1 MIYIMSLQ
9 AKDLVDGNLEI
20 KSMRRYQATL
30 DDPLE
35 KDKLEQIHKKV
46 FRNNRFVFK
55 KDKHEYTDDIISIS
69 FDYRHEDYSTSELRK
84 KLYSEGFMVNNNQ
97 YVRYKRS
104 SGSARVGK
112 CLFIRKE
119 MYKQVIKWSRCGL
132 KLRKDQ
138 VIDLAALEAYISLPL
153 SSVIDKVTIDPE
165 EILLIDDYESE
176 FEDKVMITEVNKNN
190 RLETYEGKMKVCNSI
205 WDGQM
210 LLDVSVFGEKYR
222 DKGMLL
228 LRNRMFKSCG
238 FNTNIQKFFSDNGIT
253 SVDQLN
259 GKTLATDIKQIKMI
273 TTPSSIKFL
282 KFGTFEQFL
291 ENMDSEF
298 GVVKYDKPPH
308 FMEGEM
314 VQTHYQLL
322 NTLEFSKEEME
333 EFLEDSLRYINLLK
347 NNLAVMRYHLKMKTD
362 NELKLRGMESTS
374 DMIYT
379 LLGVNDKISQTQTY
393 MRFRDN
399 LIQAYV
405 NNIRSGHVL
414 IDGNYSTLFGN
425 GYEMLLH
432 SIGKFDGKSILKGD
446 EVISYRF
453 DNNKKIL
460 GVRSPHITMSNLW
473 LCNNVRRKE
482 YEDYFNLSKQ
492 ILCIN
497 SINNNVLERLNG
509 ADFDSD
515 SILITDNPLL
525 IKKAEQNYCNFLVP
539 TSNVCAKK
547 TKRKYNTWHMYDLD
561 KKTAV
566 NKIGEIVN
574 LSQILNSHLWELKK
588 KGEDYQE
595 VFRDVC
601 QLAVMSNVEID
612 SAKKEFTIDNTVEL
626 DLLRLKYKE
635 VIKKKPMLFYYLPN
649 KQNYDRKKKNY
660 RTYDTSVDY
669 LQEIMTKRMRKVYSK
684 RQDKIEFK
692 DIFDKVSYKSNIDT
706 IRKGATRFSQKIDE
720 YNIAIKEIWASEFL
734 SKQEKYLTAI
744 SVREDYENV
753 LKNMDITKEELY
765 YLINKIDN
773 SRAQQKMF
781 LLLYGVA
788 KKTLLSLL
796 IESKTSKQI
805 VVPHTEG
812 EFVLY
817 GKKYKRIEY

>member
-9 AKDLVDGNLEI
+9 AKDLVDGNLEV
-20 KSMRRYQATL
+20 KSMRRYRATL

-35 KDKLEQIHKKV
+35 KNKLEQIHKKV
-46 FRNNRFVFK
+46 FRNNKFVFK
-55 KDKHEYTDDIISIS
+55 KDKHEYTDDIISVS
-69 FDYRHEDYSTSELRK
+69 FDYRHEDYNTGELRK
-84 KLYSEGFMVNNNQ
+84 KLYAEGFVVNNNQ

-104 SGSARVGK
+104 GGSAREGR

-119 MYKQVIKWSRCGL
+119 MYKQVIKWSYCGL
-132 KLRKDQ
+132 KIRKDQ
-138 VIDLAALEAYISLPL
+138 VIDLAALEAYISLSL
-153 SSVIDKVTIDPE
+153 SSVIDKVTIKPE
-165 EILLIDDYESE
+165 EILLVDDYESE

-190 RLETYEGKMKVCNSI
+190 RLETYEGVMKVCNSI
-205 WDGQM
+205 WDGLM
-210 LLDVSVFGEKYR
+210 LLDVSVFGEKYA

-238 FNTNIQKFFSDNGIT
+238 FNTNIQKFFADNNIT
-253 SVDQLN
+253 SIDQLN
-259 GKTLATDIKQIKMI
+259 GKTLATNIKQIKMI

-291 ENMDSEF
+291 ENIDSEF
-298 GVVKYDKPPH
+298 GIVKYDKPPH

-322 NTLEFSKEEME
+322 NTLEFSREEME
-333 EFLEDSLRYINLLK
+333 EFLEDSLQYINLLK
-347 NNLAVMRYHLKMKTD
+347 NDLAVMRYHLKMKTD
-362 NELKLRGMESTS
+362 DELKLRGMESTS

-379 LLGVNDKISQTQTY
+379 LLGINDKISQTATY
-393 MRFRDN
+393 EIFRKN
-399 LIQAYV
+399 LIKSYI

-432 SIGKFDGKSILKGD
+432 SIGKFDGESILKGD

-453 DNNKKIL
+453 EENKKLL

-525 IKKAEQNYCNFLVP
+525 IKKAEQNYQEFLVP
-539 TSNVCAKK
+539 TSNVHAKK

-595 VFRDVC
+595 VFRDIC
-601 QLAVMSNVEID
+601 QLAVMSCIEID
-612 SAKKEFTIDNTVEL
+612 SAKKEFTVDNTTEL
-626 DLLRLKYKE
+626 NLLRLKYE
-635 VIKKKPMLFYYLPN
+635 GLIKKKPMLFYYLPN
-649 KQNYDRKKKNY
+649 KQHYERKKKNY
-660 RTYDTSVDY
+660 RIYETSVDY
-669 LQEIMTKRMRKVYSK
+669 LQEIMTRRMRNIYSK
-684 RQDKIEFK
+684 RQDRIEFK
-692 DIFDKVSYKSNIDT
+692 EVFNKISYKNNIDM
-706 IRKGATRFSQKIDE
+706 IRMGATRFSQKIDE
-720 YNIAIKEIWASEFL
+720 YNIAIKEVWGSEFL

-744 SVREDYENV
+744 NIREDYENI
-753 LKNMDITKEELY
+753 LKNMNITEEEMY
-765 YLINKIDN
+765 YLVNKADSN
-773 SRAQQKMF
+773 RTQQKMF
-781 LLLYGVA
+781 LLLYSVA

-796 IESKTSKQI
+796 IKSKTSKQI
-805 VVPHTEG
+805 VFPCTEG
-812 EFVLY
+812 NLELY
-817 GKKYKRIEY
+817 GKKYKRVKY